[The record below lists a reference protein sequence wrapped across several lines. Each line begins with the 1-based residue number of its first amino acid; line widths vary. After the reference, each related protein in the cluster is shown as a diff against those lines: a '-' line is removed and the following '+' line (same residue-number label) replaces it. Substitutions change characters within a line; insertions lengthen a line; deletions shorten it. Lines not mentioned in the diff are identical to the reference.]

1 MYRSTTPKIIL
12 RVKDPGFDLNE
23 IDICHVTLKAESNG
37 HFLTIVDPIVNVE
50 DKTITVNL
58 TQEETL
64 GFNLGTIKV
73 QIKAKMNDGSVVA
86 SKVVRTKMNEIL
98 EEDVL

>member
-23 IDICHVTLKAESNG
+23 IDICHVSLKAESNG
-37 HFLTIVDPIVNVE
+37 HSILIDDPVIDTEERTISFS
-50 DKTITVNL
+50 L
-58 TQEETL
+58 TQEQTL
-64 GFNLGTIKV
+64 GFNLGTIKI